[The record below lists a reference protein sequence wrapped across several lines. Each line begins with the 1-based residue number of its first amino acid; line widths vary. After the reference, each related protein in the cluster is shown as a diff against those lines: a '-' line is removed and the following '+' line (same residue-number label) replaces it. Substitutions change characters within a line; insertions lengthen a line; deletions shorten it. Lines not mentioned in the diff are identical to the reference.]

1 MEYRC
6 GEPQSFQSLTS
17 SKLLKGFQLKK
28 RCRERLFSGRNH
40 PRVTITV
47 SDTRDNQN
55 SVGYHFG
62 EKSNDDFKMEPRL
75 RRASGDAYLDFQSVT
90 ITQRLYGCW
99 VFLKVDNDWN

>member
-40 PRVTITV
+40 PRVTFT
-47 SDTRDNQN
+47 
-55 SVGYHFG
+55 
-62 EKSNDDFKMEPRL
+62 K
-75 RRASGDAYLDFQSVT
+75 
-90 ITQRLYGCW
+90 
-99 VFLKVDNDWN
+99 